1 MLALIY
7 FIVLAVIAVGSA
19 VCVLLS
25 RHPLY
30 GALSLVASMVS
41 LAGIYGLL
49 GSPFLGVV
57 QIGVVQ
63 IMVYAG
69 AIMMLLTF
77 VIMVLNGAR
86 DSHTPMFDK
95 VSLFVIPAVIVLAGL
110 VGFALVRAPIA
121 FDAATVRGSVAI
133 TSKTLFDVAQNGPGY
148 FVLFEV
154 LGVLLL
160 SAMGAAVLLAKKRL
174 GSVESEKTEDKH

>member
-1 MLALIY
+1 MLALLY
-7 FIVLAVIAVGSA
+7 FIILAVIALGAA

-30 GALSLVASMVS
+30 GGLSLIVSMVS
-41 LAGIYGLL
+41 LAGIYGLV
-49 GSPFLGVV
+49 GSPFL
-57 QIGVVQ
+57 GVVQ

-69 AIMMLLTF
+69 AIMMLVTF

-110 VGFALVRAPIA
+110 VGFALVRAPLA
-121 FDAATVRGSVAI
+121 FDAATLRGSVAL
-133 TSKTLFDVAQNGPGY
+133 TSRSLFDVAQTGLGY
-148 FVLFEV
+148 FMLFEV
-154 LGVLLL
+154 LGLLLL
-160 SAMGAAVLLAKKRL
+160 SAMVAAVLLAKKRL
-174 GSVESEKTEDKH
+174 GSVASENTEEKH

>member
-7 FIVLAVIAVGSA
+7 FIVLSIIAVGSA

-30 GALSLVASMVS
+30 GALSLVCSMVS

-49 GSPFLGVV
+49 GSPFL
-57 QIGVVQ
+57 GVVQ

-86 DSHTPMFDK
+86 DSKTPMFDK
-95 VSLFVIPAVIVLAGL
+95 VSLFVIPAVLVLAGL
-110 VGFALVRAPIA
+110 VGFALVGAPLG
-121 FDAATVRGSVAI
+121 FDATALRGSVAL
-133 TSKTLFDVAQNGPGY
+133 TSRTLFDVAQTGPGY
-148 FVLFEV
+148 FMLFEV
-154 LGVLLL
+154 LGLLLL
-160 SAMGAAVLLAKKRL
+160 SAMVAAVLLAKKRL
-174 GSVESEKTEDKH
+174 GSVQSENTEEGH

>member
-49 GSPFLGVV
+49 GSPFL
-57 QIGVVQ
+57 GVVQ

-133 TSKTLFDVAQNGPGY
+133 TSIRSSDRSFG
-148 FVLFEV
+148 
-154 LGVLLL
+154 
-160 SAMGAAVLLAKKRL
+160 
-174 GSVESEKTEDKH
+174 

>member
-7 FIVLAVIAVGSA
+7 FIILGVIALGSA
-19 VCVLLS
+19 ICVFLS

-30 GALSLVASMVS
+30 GALSLVLSMVS

-49 GSPFLGVV
+49 GSPFV
-57 QIGVVQ
+57 GVVQ

-86 DSHTPMFDK
+86 DSKTPMFDK
-95 VSLFVIPAVIVLAGL
+95 VSLFVIPAVLALSGL
-110 VGFALVRAPIA
+110 VGFALVQAPIA
-121 FDAATVRGSVAI
+121 FDASALRGSVAL
-133 TSKTLFDVAQNGPGY
+133 TSQTLFDTSSKGQGY

-154 LGVLLL
+154 LGLLLL
-160 SAMGAAVLLAKKRL
+160 SAMVAAVLLAKKRL
-174 GSVESEKTEDKH
+174 GSINEGEDK

>member
-30 GALSLVASMVS
+30 GALSLVTTMVS

-49 GSPFLGVV
+49 GSPFL
-57 QIGVVQ
+57 GVVQ

-86 DSHTPMFDK
+86 DSKTPMFDK

-110 VGFALVRAPIA
+110 VGFGLVGFALISSPIA

-133 TSKTLFDVAQNGPGY
+133 TSKTLFDVAQTGPGY

-160 SAMGAAVLLAKKRL
+160 SAMAAAVLLAKKRL
-174 GSVESEKTEDKH
+174 GSVESEKMEDNH

>member
-7 FIVLAVIAVGSA
+7 FIILAVIALGAA

-30 GALSLVASMVS
+30 GALSLVVSMVS

-49 GSPFLGVV
+49 GSPFM
-57 QIGVVQ
+57 GVVQ

-69 AIMMLLTF
+69 AIMMLVTF

-86 DSHTPMFDK
+86 DSKTPMFDK
-95 VSLFVIPAVIVLAGL
+95 VSLFVIPAVLVLAGL
-110 VGFALVRAPIA
+110 VGFALLRAPIA
-121 FDAATVRGSVAI
+121 FDATTLRGSVAL
-133 TSKTLFDVAQNGPGY
+133 TSRTLFDVAQTGPGY
-148 FVLFEV
+148 FILFEV
-154 LGVLLL
+154 LGLLLL
-160 SAMGAAVLLAKKRL
+160 SAMVAAVLLAKKRL
-174 GSVESEKTEDKH
+174 GSVVSENSEDKH

>member
-1 MLALIY
+1 MLALLY
-7 FIVLAVIAVGSA
+7 FIILAVIALGAA

-30 GALSLVASMVS
+30 GGLSLIVSMVS
-41 LAGIYGLL
+41 LAGIYGLV
-49 GSPFLGVV
+49 GSPFL
-57 QIGVVQ
+57 GVVQ

-69 AIMMLLTF
+69 AIMMLVTF

-110 VGFALVRAPIA
+110 VGFALVRAPLA
-121 FDAATVRGSVAI
+121 FDAATLRGSVAL
-133 TSKTLFDVAQNGPGY
+133 TSRSLFDVAQTGPGY
-148 FVLFEV
+148 FMLFEV
-154 LGVLLL
+154 LGLLLL
-160 SAMGAAVLLAKKRL
+160 SAMVAAVLLAKKRL
-174 GSVESEKTEDKH
+174 GSVASENTEEKH

>member
-7 FIVLAVIAVGSA
+7 FIILAVITLGAA

-30 GALSLVASMVS
+30 GALSLVTSMIS
-41 LAGIYGLL
+41 LAGIYGLV
-49 GSPFLGVV
+49 GSPFL
-57 QIGVVQ
+57 GVVQ

-69 AIMMLLTF
+69 AIMMLVTF

-86 DSHTPMFDK
+86 DSKTPMFDK
-95 VSLFVIPAVIVLAGL
+95 VSLFVIPAVLALAGL
-110 VGFALVRAPIA
+110 VGFALVRAPLA
-121 FDAATVRGSVAI
+121 FDATALRGSVAL
-133 TSKTLFDVAQNGPGY
+133 TSRTLFDVAQTGPGY

-154 LGVLLL
+154 LGLLLL
-160 SAMGAAVLLAKKRL
+160 SAMVAAVLLAKKRL
-174 GSVESEKTEDKH
+174 GSVDTENTEESH